1 MQTFI
6 PGYLTEITLD
16 GTDVTLIGQVTSY
29 SDDQTAVPKPT
40 FGTKYR
46 RTIAGQSL
54 YSIDVSGHLA
64 AESAGDLWAL
74 KASSDAVAWSIQ
86 IGEAGAATDG
96 GILAGNAV
104 VTNLTMDSD
113 AESNWSW
120 SCTLEGDGDPT
131 YTPATPAP

>member
-1 MQTFI
+1 MSQTFI
-6 PGYLTEITLD
+6 PGYMTEISLN

-40 FGTKYR
+40 FGTRYR

-64 AESAGDLWAL
+64 AESAGDLWAI
-74 KASSDAVAWSIQ
+74 KAQTVPVAWSIQ
-86 IGEAGAATDG
+86 IGTQGEATDG
-96 GILAGNAV
+96 GILSGDAV
-104 VTNLTMDSD
+104 VTNLTMDAD
-113 AESNWSW
+113 AEGNWSW

-131 YTPATPAP
+131 YTPAA